1 MKFIDLHCD
10 CINKLYY
17 SYEKQDILKNTFH
30 VDIEKLRKGECFIQT
45 FAIFLDEDFVCGNN
59 LVLSDEFENMIKNYY
74 SQIDLAKGSIS
85 HISDKIN
92 NNDAMYALLSAEGC
106 GFIDNNAERFNK
118 LFEFGVK
125 MASLT
130 WNYENCLAFPNSKDN
145 NVMQKGLKKL
155 GYEAVEFF
163 NEKKIIADIS
173 HLSDGGA
180 FDVLKTSNMPVI
192 ASHSNARALVNNP
205 RNLSDEL
212 IRKVADSGGVI
223 GINFYPLFLSGSNN
237 ASIDDILRHTD
248 YIINI
253 GGEDVVSLGSDFD
266 GIECTPQIEDI
277 SQMQKLFSEFLN
289 SNHSYKTAEKLF
301 YKNAE
306 RLFKTFDIL

>member
-10 CINKLYY
+10 CINRLYY
-17 SYEKQDILKNTFH
+17 SCAKQDILKNSFH
-30 VDIEKLRKGECFIQT
+30 IDIEKLRKGECFIQT
-45 FAIFLDEDFVCGNN
+45 FAIFLDEDFVCSNN

-74 SQIDLAKGSIS
+74 SQIDLAKDSIC

-92 NNDAMYALLSAEGC
+92 DNDAMYALLSAEGC
-106 GFIDNNAERFNK
+106 GFIDNDANRLNR
-118 LFEFGVK
+118 LVDFGVK

-130 WNYENCLAFPNSKDN
+130 WNYENCLAYPNSKNN

-155 GYEAVEFF
+155 GFEAIEFF
-163 NEKKIIADIS
+163 NGKKIIADIS

-180 FDVLKTSNMPVI
+180 IDVLKTSKMPVI
-192 ASHSNARALVNNP
+192 ASHSNARVLVNTP

-212 IRKVADSGGVI
+212 IRKIADCGGVI
-223 GINFYPLFLSGSNN
+223 GANFYPLFLSGSEN
-237 ASIDDILRHTD
+237 ACIDDIISHID

-253 GGEDVVSLGSDFD
+253 GGEDVICLGSDFD
-266 GIECTPQIEDI
+266 GIECTPEIDDVSQI
-277 SQMQKLFSEFLN
+277 QKLFLNFLN

-306 RLFKTFDIL
+306 RLFKDFEIL

>member
-10 CINKLYY
+10 CINRLYY
-17 SYEKQDILKNTFH
+17 SCEKQNILKNTFH
-30 VDIEKLRKGECFIQT
+30 VDVEKLRKGECFIQT

-59 LVLSDEFENMIKNYY
+59 QVLSDEFENMIKNYY
-74 SQIDLAKGSIS
+74 SQINLAKDSIR

-92 NNDAMYALLSAEGC
+92 DKNAMYALLSAEGC
-106 GFIDNNAERFNK
+106 GFIDNDAERFSK
-118 LFEFGVK
+118 LADFDVK

-130 WNYENCLAFPNSKDN
+130 WNYENCLAHPNSKYN

-155 GYEAVEFF
+155 GFEAIEFF

-180 FDVLKTSNMPVI
+180 FDVLKTSKMPVV
-192 ASHSNARALVNNP
+192 ASHSNARALINNP

-212 IRKVADSGGVI
+212 IKKIADSGGII
-223 GINFYPLFLSGSNN
+223 GINFYPFFLSGSNN
-237 ASIDDILRHTD
+237 ASIEDILRHTD

-266 GIECTPQIEDI
+266 GIECTPQIDDI
-277 SQMQKLFSEFLN
+277 SQMQKLYSEFLN
-289 SNHSYKTAEKLF
+289 SNHSHKTAEKLF

-306 RLFKTFDIL
+306 RLFKAFEIL